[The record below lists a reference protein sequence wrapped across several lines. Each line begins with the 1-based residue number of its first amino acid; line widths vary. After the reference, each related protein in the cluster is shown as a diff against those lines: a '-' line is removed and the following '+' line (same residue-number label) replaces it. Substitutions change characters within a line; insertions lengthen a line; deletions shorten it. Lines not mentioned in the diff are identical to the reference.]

1 MLSTKY
7 FLPLTKLKAICIL
20 IVLGLLVYINVFNNG
35 FVWDDD
41 GQIVNNV
48 MVHSLENLGML
59 FTGST
64 FGFSASGQLSGA
76 YYRPLMSTFFAIIY
90 TIFGSNPFF
99 FHLFQILFHIGNA
112 ILVFLFLGYF
122 FSISLSLAL
131 AAIFLVHPINSETVG
146 YIASTGD
153 VLFLFFGMMAISM
166 LRKKLNPILSATF
179 SGLLLL
185 WSLFSKET
193 GFLFLPIIF
202 LWKWFYYRKNIV
214 TLILTFCGVT
224 TIYLLYRFGLAHI
237 YFDKPDSTPISSV
250 DLLHRMLNIPQIIFY
265 YLSQFIFPLHLS
277 IAQLWI
283 VKSIDLSTFWVPLFV
298 NAIVLISFVFIGFYF
313 WKHDRQ
319 YLKGYVFFCCWFS
332 LGLLIHLQIMPL
344 DMTVADR
351 WFYFPIIGLLGI
363 IGVLLTKL
371 VTVYPRWRIWIML
384 LLSVVI
390 LLFSIRTIIRN
401 QDWHN
406 AITLFRHDLSIS
418 KNNYELELLLAYEL
432 NKTGKYQ
439 ESLIYSKN
447 SIKHFPTYSGWSNL
461 GVAEIKSGNTDQG
474 IIALKNAYALQP
486 YEDVAQNLSYA
497 LLMYKPPQEAREFIQ
512 QQVTKFPNNPYFWF
526 YFAMA
531 NYKLGNNSDAIAA
544 AQQCYSL
551 SSGEK
556 CKVIYSYLQQSQKI
570 PPEVLKTLLN

>member
-1 MLSTKY
+1 MR
-7 FLPLTKLKAICIL
+7 IL
-20 IVLGLLVYINVFNNG
+20 YAA
-35 FVWDDD
+35 
-41 GQIVNNV
+41 
-48 MVHSLENLGML
+48 
-59 FTGST
+59 
-64 FGFSASGQLSGA
+64 SA
-76 YYRPLMSTFFAIIY
+76 
-90 TIFGSNPFF
+90 
-99 FHLFQILFHIGNA
+99 
-112 ILVFLFLGYF
+112 
-122 FSISLSLAL
+122 
-131 AAIFLVHPINSETVG
+131 
-146 YIASTGD
+146 
-153 VLFLFFGMMAISM
+153 
-166 LRKKLNPILSATF
+166 
-179 SGLLLL
+179 GLLLL

-193 GFLFLPIIF
+193 GLLFLPIIF
-202 LWKWFYYRKNIV
+202 LWKWLFDRKNMTKMSFV
-214 TLILTFCGVT
+214 FGGVII
-224 TIYLLYRFGLAHI
+224 IYLLNRFGLAHI

-250 DLLHRMLNIPQIIFY
+250 DLLHRMLNIPEIIFY

-283 VKSIDLSTFWVPLFV
+283 VKSIDISTFWVPLLV
-298 NAIVLISFVFIGFYF
+298 DAMVLISLAFFGFYF
-313 WKHDRQ
+313 GKHDRQ
-319 YLKGYVFFCCWFS
+319 YLKSYLFFCCWFV

-351 WFYFPIIGLLGI
+351 WFYLPIIGLLGI

-371 VTVYPRWRIWIML
+371 VAVYPRWRIWII
-384 LLSVVI
+384 LLSSVVM

-406 AITLFRHDLSIS
+406 ATTLFRHDLSVS

-439 ESLIYSKN
+439 ESLIYSKK
-447 SIKHFPTYSGWSNL
+447 SIQHFPTYSGWSNL

-497 LLMYKPPQEAREFIQ
+497 LLIYKPPQEAKEFIQ

-544 AQQCYSL
+544 AQRCYVL

-570 PPEVLKTLLN
+570 PPEILKALLN

>member
-1 MLSTKY
+1 MANMKH
-7 FLPLTKLKAICIL
+7 FPPLTKLKAICIL

-35 FVWDDD
+35 FIWDDD

-48 MVHSLENLGML
+48 MIHSLENLGML

-99 FHLFQILFHIGNA
+99 FQLFQILFHIGNA

-166 LRKKLNPILSATF
+166 LRKKLTPILSATF

-214 TLILTFCGVT
+214 TLILTSCGVI

-237 YFDKPDSTPISSV
+237 YFDRPDSIPISSL
-250 DLLHRMLNIPQIIFY
+250 DLLHRMLNIPKIIYY
-265 YLSQFIFPLHLS
+265 YLSQFILPIHLS

-283 VKSIDLSTFWVPLFV
+283 VKSIDISTFWLPLL
-298 NAIVLISFVFIGFYF
+298 IDVLVFVFLIIIGFYF
-313 WKHDRQ
+313 WKRDRQ
-319 YLKGYVFFCCWFS
+319 YLKGYVFFCCWFV
-332 LGLLIHLQIMPL
+332 LGLLIYLQIIPL
-344 DMTVADR
+344 DMTVSDR
-351 WFYFPIIGLLGI
+351 WFYFPMVGLLGI
-363 IGVLLTKL
+363 IG
-371 VTVYPRWRIWIML
+371 I
-384 LLSVVI
+384 LLSELIFAHPRSNAWVILILSIII
-390 LLFSIRTIIRN
+390 LLFSGRTMMRN
-401 QDWHN
+401 RDWKD
-406 AITLFRHDLSIS
+406 AITLFKHDLLIS
-418 KNNYELELLLAYEL
+418 KENLPHIDY
-432 NKTGKYQ
+432 
-439 ESLIYSKN
+439 KN
-447 SIKHFPTYSGWSNL
+447 HRC
-461 GVAEIKSGNTDQG
+461 GVFGV
-474 IIALKNAYALQP
+474 P
-486 YEDVAQNLSYA
+486 
-497 LLMYKPPQEAREFIQ
+497 
-512 QQVTKFPNNPYFWF
+512 
-526 YFAMA
+526 
-531 NYKLGNNSDAIAA
+531 
-544 AQQCYSL
+544 
-551 SSGEK
+551 K
-556 CKVIYSYLQQSQKI
+556 C
-570 PPEVLKTLLN
+570 